1 MFNKPNMLGMLKQA
15 QQAKKQLKRVQKEI
29 DRMVFKG
36 YSKDNIVVATV
47 NGKLELTN
55 IELDNIFSELDL
67 SNQKLFIKAAVNEAV
82 SDAQKT
88 TQEKMSAV
96 TGGMLGDMN
105 IPGM

>member
-1 MFNKPNMLGMLKQA
+1 M
-15 QQAKKQLKRVQKEI
+15 
-29 DRMVFKG
+29 
-36 YSKDNIVVATV
+36 S
-47 NGKLELTN
+47 
-55 IELDNIFSELDL
+55 FSELDL

>member
-15 QQAKKQLKRVQKEI
+15 QQAKKQLKKVQKEI

-36 YSKDNIVVATV
+36 YSNNNIVEATV
-47 NGKLELTN
+47 NGKLQLTN
-55 IELDNIFSELDL
+55 LDL
-67 SNQKLFIKAAVNEAV
+67 HEDFSALDSSNQKSHIKTAVNDAI

-88 TQEKMSAV
+88 TQEKMNAV

>member
-1 MFNKPNMLGMLKQA
+1 MFNKPNILGMLKQA
-15 QQAKKQLKRVQKEI
+15 QQAKKQLKKVQKEI

>member
-1 MFNKPNMLGMLKQA
+1 MLGMLKQA
-15 QQAKKQLKRVQKEI
+15 QQAKKQLKKVQKEI

-55 IELDNIFSELDL
+55 IELDNSFSDLDL

>member
-15 QQAKKQLKRVQKEI
+15 QQAKKQLKKVQKEI

-36 YSKDNIVVATV
+36 HSKDSIVVATV

-55 IELDNIFSELDL
+55 IELDNSFSELDL

>member
-15 QQAKKQLKRVQKEI
+15 QQAKKQLKKVQKEI

-36 YSKDNIVVATV
+36 QSNDSIVEATV

-55 IELDNIFSELDL
+55 LELQDDFSNLDL
-67 SNQKLFIKAAVNEAV
+67 STQKIHIKTAVNYAI
-82 SDAQKT
+82 SSAQKT
-88 TQEKMSAV
+88 TQEKMNAV

>member
-15 QQAKKQLKRVQKEI
+15 QQAKKQLKKVQKEI

-55 IELDNIFSELDL
+55 IELDNSFSELDL
-67 SNQKLFIKAAVNEAV
+67 SNQKLFIKAAVNGAV

>member
-15 QQAKKQLKRVQKEI
+15 QQAKKQLKKVQKEI
-29 DRMVFKG
+29 NRMVFKG
-36 YSKDNIVVATV
+36 YSKDNIVEATV

-55 IELDNIFSELDL
+55 LELEHSFSNLDTG
-67 SNQKLFIKAAVNEAV
+67 NQKLLIKVAVNEAL
-82 SDAQKT
+82 SNAQKT
-88 TQEKMSAV
+88 TKEKMSAV

>member
-15 QQAKKQLKRVQKEI
+15 QQEKKQLKKVQKEI

-55 IELDNIFSELDL
+55 IELDNSFSELDL
-67 SNQKLFIKAAVNEAV
+67 SNQKLFIKVAVNEAV

>member
-15 QQAKKQLKRVQKEI
+15 QQAKKQLKKVQKEI

-36 YSKDNIVVATV
+36 YSNNNIVEATV
-47 NGKLELTN
+47 NGKLQLTN
-55 IELDNIFSELDL
+55 LDL
-67 SNQKLFIKAAVNEAV
+67 HEDFSTLDSSNQKLHIKIAVNDAI

-88 TQEKMSAV
+88 TQEKMNAV

>member
-15 QQAKKQLKRVQKEI
+15 QQAKKQLKKVQKEI

-36 YSKDNIVVATV
+36 YSNNNIVEVTV
-47 NGKLELTN
+47 NGKLQLTN
-55 IELDNIFSELDL
+55 LDL
-67 SNQKLFIKAAVNEAV
+67 HEDFSTLDSSNQKSHIKTAVNDAI

-88 TQEKMSAV
+88 TQEKMNAV

>member
-15 QQAKKQLKRVQKEI
+15 QQAKKQLKKVQKEI

-55 IELDNIFSELDL
+55 IELDNGFSELDL

>member
-15 QQAKKQLKRVQKEI
+15 QQAKKQLKKVQKEI
-29 DRMVFKG
+29 DRMLFKG
-36 YSKDNIVVATV
+36 YSNNNIVEATV
-47 NGKLELTN
+47 NGKLQLIN
-55 IELDNIFSELDL
+55 LDL
-67 SNQKLFIKAAVNEAV
+67 HEDFSTLDSSNQKSHIKTAVNDAI

-88 TQEKMSAV
+88 TQEKMNAV

>member
-15 QQAKKQLKRVQKEI
+15 QQAKKQLKKVQKEI

-36 YSKDNIVVATV
+36 YSNNNIVEATV
-47 NGKLELTN
+47 NGKLQLTN
-55 IELDNIFSELDL
+55 LDL
-67 SNQKLFIKAAVNEAV
+67 HEDFSTLDSSNQKSHNKTAVNDAI

-88 TQEKMSAV
+88 TQEKMNAV

>member
-1 MFNKPNMLGMLKQA
+1 MLGMLKQA
-15 QQAKKQLKRVQKEI
+15 QQAKKQLKKVQKEI

-55 IELDNIFSELDL
+55 IELDNSFSELDL

>member
-1 MFNKPNMLGMLKQA
+1 MFNNPNMLGMLKQA
-15 QQAKKQLKRVQKEI
+15 QQAKKQLKKVQKEI

-88 TQEKMSAV
+88 TQEKMRAV

>member
-15 QQAKKQLKRVQKEI
+15 QQAKKQLKKVQKEI

-36 YSKDNIVVATV
+36 YSNNNIVEATV
-47 NGKLELTN
+47 NGKLQLIN
-55 IELDNIFSELDL
+55 LDL
-67 SNQKLFIKAAVNEAV
+67 HEDFSTLDSSNQKSHIKTAVNDAI

-88 TQEKMSAV
+88 TQEKMNSV

>member
-96 TGGMLGDMN
+96 TGGMLGDIN

>member
-1 MFNKPNMLGMLKQA
+1 MLGMLKQA
-15 QQAKKQLKRVQKEI
+15 QQAKKQLKKVQKEI

-55 IELDNIFSELDL
+55 IELDNSFSDLDL
-67 SNQKLFIKAAVNEAV
+67 SNQKLFIKAAINEAI

>member
-15 QQAKKQLKRVQKEI
+15 QQAKKQLKKVQKEI

-36 YSKDNIVVATV
+36 CSKDNIVVATV
-47 NGKLELTN
+47 NGRLELTN
-55 IELDNIFSELDL
+55 IELDNSFSELDL

>member
-15 QQAKKQLKRVQKEI
+15 QQAKKQLKKVQKEI

-36 YSKDNIVVATV
+36 YSNNNIVEATV
-47 NGKLELTN
+47 NGKFQLTNLELHEDFST
-55 IELDNIFSELDL
+55 LDS
-67 SNQKLFIKAAVNEAV
+67 SNQKSHIKTAVNDAI

-88 TQEKMSAV
+88 TQEKMNAV

>member
-55 IELDNIFSELDL
+55 IDLDNSFSELDL
-67 SNQKLFIKAAVNEAV
+67 SNQKLFIKVAVNEAV

>member
-15 QQAKKQLKRVQKEI
+15 QQAKKQLKKVQKEI

-55 IELDNIFSELDL
+55 IELDNSFSELDL

-88 TQEKMSAV
+88 TQENMSAV

>member
-15 QQAKKQLKRVQKEI
+15 QQAKKQLKKVQKEI

-55 IELDNIFSELDL
+55 IDLDNSFSELDL

>member
-15 QQAKKQLKRVQKEI
+15 QQAKKQLKKVQKEI
-29 DRMVFKG
+29 DRMVFNG
-36 YSKDNIVVATV
+36 YSNNNIVEATV
-47 NGKLELTN
+47 NGKLQLTN
-55 IELDNIFSELDL
+55 LDL
-67 SNQKLFIKAAVNEAV
+67 HEDFSTLDSSNQKSHIKTAVNDAI

-88 TQEKMSAV
+88 TQEKMNAV

>member
-15 QQAKKQLKRVQKEI
+15 QQAKKQLKKVQKEI

-55 IELDNIFSELDL
+55 IELDNIFSQLDL

>member
-15 QQAKKQLKRVQKEI
+15 QQAKKQLKKVQKEI

-36 YSKDNIVVATV
+36 YSNNNIVEATV
-47 NGKLELTN
+47 NGKLQLTN
-55 IELDNIFSELDL
+55 LVLHEDFSTLDS
-67 SNQKLFIKAAVNEAV
+67 SNQKSHIKTAVNDAI

-88 TQEKMSAV
+88 TQEKMNAV

>member
-15 QQAKKQLKRVQKEI
+15 QQAKKQLKKVQKEI
-29 DRMVFKG
+29 DKMIFKG
-36 YSKDNIVVATV
+36 NSNDNIVEVTV

-55 IELDNIFSELDL
+55 IELHNNFSNLDL
-67 SNQKLFIKAAVNEAV
+67 RNQKIHIKTAVNYAI
-82 SDAQKT
+82 SSAQKT

>member
-15 QQAKKQLKRVQKEI
+15 QQAKKQLKKVQKEI

-55 IELDNIFSELDL
+55 IELDNSFSGLDL